1 MLFPLD
7 ALPAIFGA
15 AFCDPILYDGSLIKS
30 TAIKSIAMANITTAR
45 KLGILARFA
54 AQRTGS
60 SRTLSAV
67 WKGGRALAA
76 HWGGVIRQLWLE
88 VTGFVFLALAALGA
102 LSLVREYA
110 RYHSG
115 ETNNSRVLVAII
127 FTLVFAWFGLSS
139 FWRVRRKR

>member
-1 MLFPLD
+1 
-7 ALPAIFGA
+7 
-15 AFCDPILYDGSLIKS
+15 
-30 TAIKSIAMANITTAR
+30 MANVTTTR

-54 AQRTGS
+54 AQRAGR
-60 SRTLSAV
+60 SRTFAAV
-67 WKGGRALAA
+67 WKGGRTLAV
-76 HWGGVIRQLWLE
+76 HWGRVLRQLWLE

-102 LSLVREYA
+102 LSSVREYA

-115 ETNNSRVLVAII
+115 ETNNSRVLVAIV

>member
-1 MLFPLD
+1 
-7 ALPAIFGA
+7 
-15 AFCDPILYDGSLIKS
+15 
-30 TAIKSIAMANITTAR
+30 MANITTAR
-45 KLGILARFA
+45 KLGMLLARFA
-54 AQRTGS
+54 AQRAGS
-60 SRTLSAV
+60 SRTFGAV
-67 WKGGRALAA
+67 WKGGRATAA
-76 HWGGVIRQLWLE
+76 HWGRVLRQLWLE